1 MTENIDSLTEYS
13 AYLPISYSFN
23 NGFSILGQT
32 SLTVINT
39 NDSDPVIS
47 YFLAAGNSLDERTNW
62 FIEAYQ
68 SRTIWEDNKS
78 LEVLEGLE
86 ESESEI
92 QTDSQEGNNKYP
104 PFSIGYGITYL
115 SSNNVQFD
123 VSMGILFEKD
133 DKKYKE
139 SSRFIEWGFSFRLPY

>member
-1 MTENIDSLTEYS
+1 MGQATLT
-13 AYLPISYSFN
+13 I
-23 NGFSILGQT
+23 
-32 SLTVINT
+32 INT
-39 NDSDPVIS
+39 NDNDPVIS
-47 YFLAAGNSLDERTNW
+47 YFLAAGNSVDERTNW

-68 SRTIWEDNKS
+68 SRTILEDNKS
-78 LEVLEGLE
+78 IELLEGLE

-92 QTDSQEGNNKYP
+92 QTDSQEANNKYP
-104 PFSIGYGITYL
+104 PVSIGYGITYL